1 MLKLICPNKGDVEM
15 THNNLYNIYGPLTSL
30 WHTQLYPPLFFA
42 IKNKTINLISKK
54 TVIGKY

>member
-1 MLKLICPNKGDVEM
+1 MPNKGNVEM